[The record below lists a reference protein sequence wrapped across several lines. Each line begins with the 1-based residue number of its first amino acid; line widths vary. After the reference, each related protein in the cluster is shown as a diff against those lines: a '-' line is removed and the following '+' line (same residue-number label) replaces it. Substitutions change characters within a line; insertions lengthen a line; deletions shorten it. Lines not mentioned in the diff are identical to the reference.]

1 MTIKDIRNKIT
12 QIRMERNVSEMK
24 MSLDLGQSQSYIH
37 HITSGRSSP
46 SVQGLLNICEYFE
59 MEPSEFFEEPM
70 PSVLER
76 QIRGALRDLTDEDL
90 QHLLYIIRKM
100 KTDKQK

>member
-12 QIRMERNVSEMK
+12 QIRMERNVSEMR
-24 MSLDLGQSQSYIH
+24 MSLDLGQSQCYIH
-37 HITSGRSSP
+37 HIASGRSSP

-59 MEPSEFFEEPM
+59 MEPSEFLEDPM

-76 QIRGALRDLTDEDL
+76 QIREALRDLTDEDL
-90 QHLLYIIRKM
+90 QHLLYIIKKM
-100 KTDKQK
+100 KADKQK

>member
-12 QIRMERNVSEMK
+12 QIRMERNVSEMR

-37 HITSGRSSP
+37 HIASGRSSP

-59 MEPSEFFEEPM
+59 MEPSEFFEDPR

-76 QIRGALRDLTDEDL
+76 QIRDALRDLTDEDL
-90 QHLLYIIRKM
+90 QHLLYIIKKM
-100 KTDKQK
+100 KTDKQR